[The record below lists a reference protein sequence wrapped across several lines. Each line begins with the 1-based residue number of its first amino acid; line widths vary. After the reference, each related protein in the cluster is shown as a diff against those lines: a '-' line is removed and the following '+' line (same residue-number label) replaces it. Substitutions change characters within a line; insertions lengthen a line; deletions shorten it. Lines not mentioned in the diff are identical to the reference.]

1 MDALF
6 IDITEFLLE
15 CVIVFIGKSEL
26 LLIWMMGDIV
36 FIDITKYLFEG

>member
-26 LLIWMMGDIV
+26 LFIWMMGDIV
-36 FIDITKYLFEG
+36 FIDITK

>member
-6 IDITEFLLE
+6 IDITEFLLK

-36 FIDITKYLFEG
+36 FIDITK

>member
-36 FIDITKYLFEG
+36 FIDLTK

>member
-36 FIDITKYLFEG
+36 FIDITK